1 MTGYPVMII
10 FKLNVMDDVKHDWIL
25 IPIHYPSNESFNTH
39 PPPVWSTRSW
49 MIWMD
54 DEVDEVVDEV
64 VDDYHMNTYSLS
76 P

>member
-1 MTGYPVMII
+1 
-10 FKLNVMDDVKHDWIL
+10 
-25 IPIHYPSNESFNTH
+25 
-39 PPPVWSTRSW
+39 
-49 MIWMD
+49 MD